1 MFTVTY
7 GHESTANLPIVTLA
21 GEGHEVRF
29 LPEAGFNCYY
39 WTFLGKEILMEPVD
53 IRVYGSKYGIPLL
66 FPTPNRVRDAHYTW
80 KGKTYHM
87 TKRGEEVKIHGL
99 VMTEKWDVTAEAF
112 EDHAVCRGVIE
123 IKEGDGLYEGYPFP
137 CRLSVTYTLTKDGL
151 RLDAK
156 IENTGSEE
164 MPFGFAIH
172 PYFSKRGDANHVYLT
187 APVKRV
193 YEMDEN
199 LLPSGVITDVSGTAL
214 DVTDGLHSVESLY
227 LDNVFRGMTE
237 DLCAQI
243 VFEGEGA
250 AKVTLRGSD
259 CFRNLIIFTPHDRP
273 GFCLEHQ
280 TCSTDFINLYAKGFV
295 DESGI
300 LILQPGQ
307 EFNAYVDLKCEAL

>member
-1 MFTVTY
+1 MYTVTY
-7 GHESTANLPIVTLA
+7 GHESTANLPIVTLT

-39 WTFLGKEILMEPVD
+39 WTFMGHEILMEPVD

-66 FPTPNRVRDAHYTW
+66 FPTPNRVRNAHYTW

-87 TKRGEEVKIHGL
+87 TKRGEEVSIHGL
-99 VMTEKWDVTAEAF
+99 VMTEKWSVTAQAF
-112 EDHAVCRGVIE
+112 EDHAVCTGVIE
-123 IKEGDGLYEGYPFP
+123 IKEGDALYEGYPFP
-137 CRLSVTYTLTKDGL
+137 CRLTVTYTLSKDGL

-156 IENTGSEE
+156 IENTGCEE

-172 PYFSKRGDANHVYLT
+172 PYFSKRGDANNVFLT

-199 LLPSGVITDVSGTAL
+199 LLPSGIITDVSGTAL
-214 DVTDGLHSVESLY
+214 DVTDGFHSVESLY
-227 LDNVFRGMTE
+227 VDNVFRGMTE
-237 DLCAQI
+237 DLCAQ
-243 VFEGEGA
+243 VLFKGEGA
-250 AKVTLRGSD
+250 MKVTLRGSD

-280 TCSTDFINLYAKGFV
+280 TCSTDFINLYSQGFV